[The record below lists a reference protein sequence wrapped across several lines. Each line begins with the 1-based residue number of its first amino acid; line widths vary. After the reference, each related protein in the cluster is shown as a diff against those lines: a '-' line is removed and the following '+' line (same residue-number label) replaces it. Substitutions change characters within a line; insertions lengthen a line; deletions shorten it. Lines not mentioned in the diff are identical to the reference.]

1 MLAFIFSKIKTKY
14 TIDTLNIQGS
24 LLVLTMS
31 SLLEPLVKELISL
44 VNGSTVKSGV

>member
-14 TIDTLNIQGS
+14 IDTLNIQGS

-31 SLLEPLVKELISL
+31 SLLEPLVEELISL